1 MKNILRIL
9 SYLKPYWFFQLLYIC
24 STLGYFGGE
33 LALPWIEKLLIDDVF
48 NQNNSDMLLPT
59 VGLYIL
65 TTFIMFLFAFALLY
79 FSTKVSENV
88 SKDIQHAAYH
98 HLRKLGFPFYDSQK
112 TGRTMSLFKSDI
124 PTAIGLRVLVGT
136 YLIDGAKLIITI
148 AIITS
153 ISWQLCIFTLL
164 LVAMNI
170 LVPIFLDKPLRK
182 VGEDIQEQKASLSDN
197 LQEGIAG
204 SRELKGLG
212 KEFFDLTKIHQSLTR
227 LISLNIKQALVKQ
240 VGNVNV
246 VLVWLAMALIF
257 LIGGRQ
263 VLNGNMTVGEVFAIT
278 RYFSLVYRPLNSLIG
293 VHLGLPLKM
302 VAARRVFAFF
312 DEYEEESQEGTPVK
326 ELVGR
331 VQFSNVSFGYSA
343 EQPVLI
349 DINFQTEPGETVAI
363 VGPSG
368 AGKSTLIN
376 LIPRFYE
383 PEKGTILIDTVPIND
398 IQIQSL
404 RDHIGIVFQDPYL
417 FADSIE
423 YNIRLGATDPNA
435 VSQESIVTAAKLAN
449 AHNFIIDFPEQYE
462 TKVGERGVRLS
473 GGEQQRIA
481 IARVLIRDPKILILD
496 EATSSLDA
504 DSEAL
509 VQEALTRLMKGR
521 TSFVIAHRL
530 STVLNAD
537 KILVINRGKLIE
549 FGKHVELMQNKGVYH
564 SMFQKQF
571 SGMKVDV

>member
-1 MKNILRIL
+1 MKNIIRIL
-9 SYLKPYWFFQLLYIC
+9 AYLKPYWFFQLLYIF
-24 STLGYFGGE
+24 STLVYFGGE

-48 NQNNSDMLLPT
+48 NQNNSDLLLPT
-59 VGLYIL
+59 VGLYLL
-65 TTFIMFLFAFALLY
+65 TSFIMFLFAFCQLY

-88 SKDIQHAAYH
+88 LKDIQHAAYH

-112 TGRTMSLFKSDI
+112 TGKTMSLFKSDI

-136 YLIDGAKLIITI
+136 YLIDVAKLIITI
-148 AIITS
+148 VIITT
-153 ISWQLCIFTLL
+153 ISWQLCVFTLL
-164 LVAMNI
+164 LVVMNTLI
-170 LVPIFLDKPLRK
+170 PIYLDKPLRK
-182 VGEDIQEQKASLSDN
+182 VGEEIQEQKASLSGN
-197 LQEGIAG
+197 LQESIAG

-212 KEFFDLTKIHQSLTR
+212 KEFFDLTKINLSLSR
-227 LISLNIKQALVKQ
+227 LISLNIKQTLVKQ
-240 VGNVNV
+240 VGSVNI
-246 VLVWLAMALIF
+246 VLVWIAIALIF

-278 RYFSLVYRPLNSLIG
+278 RYFSLVYRPLNSLIS

-312 DEYEEESQEGTPVK
+312 DENEEESQDGKPIK
-326 ELVGR
+326 ELVGK

-343 EQPVLI
+343 AQPVLI
-349 DINFQTEPGETVAI
+349 DIDFQTEPGETVAI

-368 AGKSTLIN
+368 AGKSTLMS

-383 PEKGTILIDTVPIND
+383 PQKGAILIDTVPIND
-398 IQIQSL
+398 TQIQSL

-417 FADSIE
+417 FAESIK
-423 YNIRLGATDPNA
+423 YNICLGAHDPDS
-435 VSQESIVTAAKLAN
+435 VSHESIVTAAKLAN
-449 AHNFIIDFPEQYE
+449 AHNFIMNFPDKYD
-462 TKVGERGVRLS
+462 TKVGERGIRLS

-481 IARVLIRDPKILILD
+481 IARVLIRNPKILILD

-521 TSFVIAHRL
+521 TSFVIVHRL
-530 STVLNAD
+530 STVLNAHN
-537 KILVINRGKLIE
+537 ILVLNGGKLVE
-549 FGKHVELMQNKGVYH
+549 FGNHNELIEKKGVYH
-564 SMFQKQF
+564 NMFEKQF
-571 SGMKVDV
+571 SGMKEGM

>member
-1 MKNILRIL
+1 MKNILKIL
-9 SYLKPYWFFQLLYIC
+9 SYLKPYWFFQLLFI
-24 STLGYFGGE
+24 SFTLGYFGGE

-59 VGLYIL
+59 VGLYLL
-65 TTFIMFLFAFALLY
+65 TTFIMFLFSFGQLY

-88 SKDIQHAAYH
+88 SKDIQHAAYY

-112 TGRTMSLFKSDI
+112 TGRIMSLFKSDI
-124 PTAIGLRVLVGT
+124 PTAVGLEVLVGY
-136 YLIDGAKLIITI
+136 YLIDGVRLLITI
-148 AIITS
+148 AIIMS
-153 ISWQLCIFTLL
+153 ISWQLCLFTLL
-164 LVAMNI
+164 LVAMNT
-170 LVPIFLDKPLRK
+170 LFPIFLNKPLQQ
-182 VGEDIQEQKASLSDN
+182 VGEDIQEQKAALSSN
-197 LQEGIAG
+197 LQESIAG

-212 KEFFDLTKIHQSLTR
+212 KEFFDLTKINQSLTQ
-227 LISLNIKQALVKQ
+227 LVSLNIKQTLVRQ
-240 VGNVNV
+240 IGNINV
-246 VLVWLAMALIF
+246 VLIWAAIALIF
-257 LIGGRQ
+257 LFGGRK
-263 VLNGNMTVGEVFAIT
+263 VLNGNMTVGELFAIT
-278 RYFSLVYRPLNSLIG
+278 RYFNLVYRPLGALIG
-293 VHLGLPLKM
+293 IHLGLPLRM

-312 DEYEEESQEGTPVK
+312 DEYEEESQDGTPLK
-326 ELVGR
+326 ELVGH
-331 VQFSNVSFGYSA
+331 VQFSNVSFGYSN
-343 EQPVLI
+343 ERPVLI
-349 DINFQTEPGETVAI
+349 DINFQTEPGETIAI

-368 AGKSTLIN
+368 AGKSTLMS

-383 PEKGTILIDTVPIND
+383 LQKGSIMIDSTPISD

-417 FADSIE
+417 FAESIG
-423 YNIRLGATDPNA
+423 YNICLGATDPGS
-435 VSQESIVTAAKLAN
+435 VSHESIVTAAKLAN
-449 AHNFIIDFPEQYE
+449 AHNFIMNFPEQYE

-496 EATSSLDA
+496 EATSSLDV

-537 KILVINRGKLIE
+537 KILVLDRGKLVE
-549 FGKHVELMQNKGVYH
+549 FGKHAELMQRTGVYYN
-564 SMFQKQF
+564 MFQKQF